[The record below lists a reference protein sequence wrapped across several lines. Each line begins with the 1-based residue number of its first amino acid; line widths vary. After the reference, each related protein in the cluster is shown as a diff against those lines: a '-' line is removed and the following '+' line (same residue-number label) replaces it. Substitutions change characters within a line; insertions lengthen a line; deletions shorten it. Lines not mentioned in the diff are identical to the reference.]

1 MTRRE
6 ERGRGGRG
14 REASR
19 ERGASRACRGLSRR
33 VSARAAPRGGYR
45 VARMRTLGTIAFLL
59 AACSGPA
66 KPTAGTP
73 EAAQPPDDDGKA
85 GASAPMPAA
94 KQPPM
99 MPPEPEANAK
109 PETAAEAAT
118 PRDAELAAKAAG
130 FIDAFTNG
138 EPVMTRDGKR
148 VVFVS
153 NRDGL
158 PQLYVADAG
167 KPQAAPTRLLT
178 TTQRVTNAFP
188 TKDGKAL
195 LFQSDTGA
203 DENWSFFRIGLDGKN
218 LVELTP
224 GERLNRDG
232 FAVPDGAPDKL
243 FFSARKMSESRS
255 TVYVASTAKA
265 EPARAIYTDDKPA
278 FLTDVSN
285 DGKLAL
291 VQQYPSRAENY
302 VQRLDTA
309 TGKTQ
314 LLFPTDGQKITIF
327 SAAFSADDKLVYI
340 ATDLGAEQG
349 MILAL
354 DAKTGKEVA
363 RHAVAPPTAQ
373 INSVVVAKR
382 GGLIAASL
390 LVGNHSE
397 IRILDGKK
405 LTPGAKVEMP
415 LGQGAATAF
424 SEDGTRLVAQWST
437 PRTPT
442 EVYSI
447 DPRTGKALPLRQE
460 ERPTLKGMPAI
471 EATIAEIPAFDGG
484 KIPTN
489 VYVPAGEQGKPHPVL
504 VIYHGGPS
512 GTSVIRWNPGI
523 AYFLSLGYAVAEPNV
538 RGSGGFGRAYEA
550 ADNGPGRLAAFKD
563 IETSARWVA
572 KQPWADK
579 SRLVVY
585 GGSYGGYTT
594 LIALSRWPDIWRAGV
609 NLFGVVNLKTFM
621 ETTSGFIRQVFLLE
635 FGDPDKDAAFLKS
648 ISPIT
653 DVGKIVDPTF
663 VYAGANDP
671 RVPRSESDLIVK
683 ALRQK
688 KIPTEYMVAD
698 NEGHSLARREN
709 QLEFYAR
716 CARFLETHLR

>member
-1 MTRRE
+1 
-6 ERGRGGRG
+6 
-14 REASR
+14 
-19 ERGASRACRGLSRR
+19 
-33 VSARAAPRGGYR
+33 
-45 VARMRTLGTIAFLL
+45 MRTLGTIAFLL

-66 KPTAGTP
+66 KPTTGTP
-73 EAAQPPDDDGKA
+73 DPAQPPGDDGTG
-85 GASAPMPAA
+85 GAAARQPEEMKPPAP
-94 KQPPM
+94 
-99 MPPEPEANAK
+99 PPEPEANAN
-109 PETAAEAAT
+109 PDTPAGAAAA
-118 PRDAELAAKAAG
+118 RDAELAAKAAG
-130 FIDAFTNG
+130 FIDAFINA
-138 EPVMTRDGKR
+138 EPVLTRDGRR

-167 KPQAAPTRLLT
+167 KPQAAPTRLVT
-178 TTQRVTNAFP
+178 TTQRVTSAFP

-195 LFQSDTGA
+195 LFRSDTGA
-203 DENWSFFRIGLDGKN
+203 DENWSFFRIGLDGKD

-232 FAVPDGAPDKL
+232 FVVPDGAPDKL

-255 TVYVASTAKA
+255 TVYVGSPVKA
-265 EPARAIYTDDKPA
+265 EPAKAIYTDDKPA
-278 FLTDVSN
+278 FLTDVSR

-314 LLFPTDGQKITIF
+314 LLFPTDGSKLSIF
-327 SAAFSADDKLVYI
+327 GVAFSADDKLVYV
-340 ATDLGAEQG
+340 ATDLGAEQAV
-349 MILAL
+349 ILAL
-354 DAKTGKEVA
+354 DAKTGKETA
-363 RHAVAPPTAQ
+363 RHAFAPPTAQ
-373 INSVVVAKR
+373 INGFVVAKR

-390 LVGNHSE
+390 LVGNHAE

-405 LTPGAKVEMP
+405 LTPGAKVDMP

-424 SEDGTRLVAQWST
+424 SEDGTRLVAHWST

-447 DPRTGKALPLRQE
+447 DPRTGKIAPLRQE
-460 ERPTLKGMPAI
+460 ERPTLKGAPAI
-471 EATIAEIPAFDGG
+471 ETTIAEIPAFDGG
-484 KIPTN
+484 KIPMN
-489 VYVPAGEQGKPHPVL
+489 IYVPAGEQGKPHPVL

-538 RGSGGFGRAYEA
+538 RGSGGFGRAFEA
-550 ADNGPGRLAAFKD
+550 ADNGPGRLDAFKD

-579 SRLVVY
+579 NRLVVY

-594 LIALSRWPDIWRAGV
+594 LVALSRWPDIWRAGV

-621 ETTSGFIRQVFLLE
+621 ATTSGVIRQIFLLE
-635 FGDPDKDAAFLKS
+635 FGDPDKDAAFLAS
-648 ISPIT
+648 ISPIN

-683 ALRQK
+683 ALRQRK
-688 KIPTEYMVAD
+688 VPSEYMVAD
-698 NEGHSLARREN
+698 NEGHSLARRET
-709 QLEFYAR
+709 QLAFYAR